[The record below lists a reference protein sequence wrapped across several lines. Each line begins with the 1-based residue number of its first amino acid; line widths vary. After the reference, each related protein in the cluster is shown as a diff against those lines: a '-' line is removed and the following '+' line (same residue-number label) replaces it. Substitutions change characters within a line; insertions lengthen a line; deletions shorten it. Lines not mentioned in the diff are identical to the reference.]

1 MSYVVGLTGGIGSGK
16 TVVSDYFSTLGV
28 PIIDTDIIAREVVA
42 PGQPPLE
49 KLVQSFGD
57 NILFEDGSLNRAV
70 LRKLAF
76 SDSSKT
82 ELLNSITHPAIREE
96 TANQISLIKFQYC
109 IVVVPLLNPKSE
121 FTEMMQ
127 RILLVSADKEIK
139 IDRIKV
145 RSKLKPSEIE
155 RIMKSQLSDDK
166 RLKFA
171 DDVVTN
177 NSSIQN
183 IHSQVNELHN
193 LYESLSQTSIQ

>member
-16 TVVSDYFSTLGV
+16 TVVSDYFNTLGV

-42 PGQPPLE
+42 PGLPTIE
-49 KLVQSFGD
+49 KLVESFGN
-57 NILFEDGSLNRAV
+57 NILFEDGSLNRSV

-96 TANQISLIKFQYC
+96 TAKQISLTQFQYC
-109 IVVVPLLNPKSE
+109 IVVVPLLNPNSG
-121 FTEMMQ
+121 FTQIMQ
-127 RILLVSADKEIK
+127 RILLVTADKKIK
-139 IDRIKV
+139 IERIQS
-145 RSKLKPSEIE
+145 RSNLNSDEIE

-177 NSSIQN
+177 NSSIQHV
-183 IHSQVNELHN
+183 HSQVDELHR
-193 LYESLSQTSIQ
+193 LYESLSKTSIQ